1 MIFDDFV
8 ELMDAEDFKD
18 FGDFDKVT
26 KKRSPYRDLH
36 ALMLL
41 AELLP
46 GTGKVL
52 EGSGHETV
60 YLNIDVQKLAPLL
73 TPEIVYELK
82 HCGVLYDEDTASLML
97 FT

>member
-8 ELMDAEDFKD
+8 ELMDNEDFKD
-18 FGDFDKVT
+18 FGDFSKVS

-41 AELLP
+41 SELLP

-52 EGSGHETV
+52 GGSDHETV
-60 YLNIDVQKLAPLL
+60 YLSFDVHELVPLL

-82 HCGVLYDEDTASLML
+82 HCGVLYDEDNEALMM
-97 FT
+97 FV